1 MCLGIL
7 TADCAPIIVIGKKN
21 FGIIHV
27 GWRGAFS
34 DIIKNTVKTFIS
46 IGETNDDLNF
56 FIGPHIQKKS
66 FEVKND
72 FVSIFLNQNEI

>member
-1 MCLGIL
+1 MSRDINGRL
-7 TADCAPIIVIGKKN
+7 CAHNCYWKKN

-56 FIGPHIQKKS
+56 FIGPHIQKK
-66 FEVKND
+66 NR
-72 FVSIFLNQNEI
+72 LR

>member
-1 MCLGIL
+1 ML
-7 TADCAPIIVIGKKN
+7 
-21 FGIIHV
+21 V
-27 GWRGAFS
+27 GEGLFQIS
-34 DIIKNTVKTFIS
+34 LKNTVKTFIS

-72 FVSIFLNQNEI
+72 FVSIFLNQNENFETFLIKKKKNFF